1 MEKIELLA
9 PAGDLEKLK
18 MAIIYGADA
27 VYIGG
32 SQLGL
37 RTASKNFTNE
47 EMEEGIAFAH
57 ARNKR
62 VYVTVNIIAHNK
74 DFEGIKE
81 YLKDLEDLG
90 VDALIIADPGILTIA
105 KEVIPDMELHLST
118 QANNT
123 NSYSARFWHS
133 QGVKR
138 IVVARELSLEEIRDI
153 VDTTPD
159 TLEIEAFVHG
169 AMCMSYSGRCLI
181 SNYMTGR
188 DANHGECAQPC
199 RWNYALVESTRPG
212 EYYPIDQ
219 DENGTYFFNSKDLCM
234 IEYIPQL
241 IEAGIK
247 SFKIEGRVKT
257 PFYVATVVRAYRMA
271 INSYYENPKE
281 YKFKPEWFAELTKA
295 SYRDY
300 TTGFF
305 FGKPNEN
312 ANNYGTSSYIRNY
325 DFIGIVEDYNSETGL
340 TKLEV
345 RNRIFKG
352 EEIEIIGPDCETI
365 TTVANHLYN
374 EAMLEIEVAPRPK
387 EIIWIDAKV
396 ATKEN
401 YIVRKKSN

>member
-1 MEKIELLA
+1 MKKVELLA

-32 SQLGL
+32 SMLGL
-37 RTASKNFTNE
+37 RTASKNFTDD
-47 EMEEGIAFAH
+47 EMIEGLDFAH
-57 ARNKR
+57 SHNVK

-74 DFEGIKE
+74 DFNGIE
-81 YLKDLEDLG
+81 SYLKNLEKLG
-90 VDALIIADPGILTIA
+90 VDALIVADPGILMIA
-105 KEVIPDMELHLST
+105 KNVIPNMELHLST

-123 NSYSARFWHS
+123 NSHSAKFWHY

-138 IVVARELSLEEIRDI
+138 IVVARELSLEEIKDI
-153 VDTTPD
+153 VNTTPN

-199 RWNYALVESTRPG
+199 RWNYSLVEKTRPG
-212 EYYPIDQ
+212 EYYPIEE

-234 IEYIPQL
+234 IEHIPEL
-241 IEAGIK
+241 IESGVM
-247 SFKIEGRVKT
+247 SLKIEGRVKT
-257 PFYVATVVRAYRMA
+257 PFYVATVIRAYRMA
-271 INSYYENPKE
+271 IDKYYENPKE
-281 YKFKPEWFAELTKA
+281 YKFKSEWLDELMKA

-305 FGKPNEN
+305 FGKPNED

-325 DFIGIVEDYNSETGL
+325 DFVGIITEFDEKTGL
-340 TKLEV
+340 SKLEV

-352 EEIEIIGPDCETI
+352 DEIEIIGPNYETVN
-365 TTVANHLYN
+365 TVVKHIYN
-374 EAMLEIEVAPRPK
+374 ENMDEMDVAPRPK
-387 EIIWIDAKV
+387 EVIFIDAV
-396 ATKEN
+396 MTTKEN
-401 YIVRKKSN
+401 CIVRKKSN

>member
-1 MEKIELLA
+1 MNKIELLA

-18 MAIIYGADA
+18 IAVIYGADA

-47 EMEEGIAFAH
+47 EMLEGIAFAH
-57 ARNKR
+57 SHNVR

-74 DFEGIKE
+74 DFLGI
-81 YLKDLEDLG
+81 EDYFKSLQELG
-90 VDALIIADPGILTIA
+90 VDALIIADPGVLSIA
-105 KEVIPDMELHLST
+105 KEVIPNMELHLST

-123 NSYSARFWHS
+123 NSFSAKFWHE

-138 IVVARELSLEEIRDI
+138 IVVARELSLDEIRNI

-199 RWNYALVESTRPG
+199 RWNYSLVESTRPG
-212 EYYPIDQ
+212 EFYPIEE
-219 DENGTYFFNSKDLCM
+219 DESGTYFFNSKDLCM
-234 IEYIPQL
+234 IEYIPEL

-257 PFYVATVVRAYRMA
+257 SFYVATVIRAYRMA
-271 INSYYENPKE
+271 IDSYYENPKE
-281 YKFKPEWFAELTKA
+281 YKFKSEWFEEMTKS

-305 FGKPNEN
+305 FGKPGDS

-325 DFIGIVEDYNSETGL
+325 DFIGIVEEYDQTNGL
-340 TKLEV
+340 TKIEV

-352 EEIEIIGPDCETI
+352 DEIEIIGPKYETV
-365 TTVANHLYN
+365 TTIAEHIYN
-374 EAMLEIEVAPRPK
+374 EEMVEIDVAPRPK

-396 ATKEN
+396 VTKETC
-401 YIVRKKSN
+401 ILRKKSN